1 MNKICLFLSSHL
13 KYKLSRSIHMIT
25 NFTFYCRNLQID
37 RYRLL
42 IGFNTQFH
50 FLTNVKKDCNN
61 WSALAALSRNEITF
75 SFNKPLLGK
84 KILIYSH
91 AYYFLSQI
99 VRGQKLRLS
108 KKGKI
113 VSNYV
118 IRYQNSNYTSLT
130 SSIFEQPS
138 CCTYL
143 LNDAKLFYSN
153 C

>member
-1 MNKICLFLSSHL
+1 MNTNTIFLFQSSHL
-13 KYKLSRSIHMIT
+13 KYRFSKNIHMIT
-25 NFTFYCRNLQID
+25 NFMFYCRNLQID

-61 WSALAALSRNEITF
+61 WSALAALSRNQITF

-91 AYYFLSQI
+91 AYYFFFQI
-99 VRGQKLRLS
+99 VGGEKLRLS
-108 KKGKI
+108 KKDKI

-130 SSIFEQPS
+130 I
-138 CCTYL
+138 
-143 LNDAKLFYSN
+143 
-153 C
+153 

>member
-1 MNKICLFLSSHL
+1 MNKICLFQSSHL
-13 KYKLSRSIHMIT
+13 KYKFSRNIIHMIT

-61 WSALAALSRNEITF
+61 WSALAALSRNQITF

-91 AYYFLSQI
+91 AYYFFPRYSE
-99 VRGQKLRLS
+99 VRNLDCQK
-108 KKGKI
+108 K
-113 VSNYV
+113 V
-118 IRYQNSNYTSLT
+118 
-130 SSIFEQPS
+130 
-138 CCTYL
+138 
-143 LNDAKLFYSN
+143 KLFLIMWLGIKIPIIPHWQVLFLNSHHVVPI